1 MVIIFTFAIQDIFP
15 LPDARSYPTD
25 HSAPIPAPGATLGV
39 ATWVPRELRRLSCA
53 NSRAS
58 VYFGSL
64 TKYLWRVI
72 RAERLNGDHCN
83 VSN

>member
-1 MVIIFTFAIQDIFP
+1 MVIIFTFAIQDIFL
-15 LPDARSYPTD
+15 LPGACSYPTD
-25 HSAPIPAPGATLGV
+25 HSTPICAPGATLSV
-39 ATWVPRELRRLSCA
+39 VTWVPRELRRLSCA
-53 NSRAS
+53 NSQAS

-64 TKYLWRVI
+64 AKYLWRVI